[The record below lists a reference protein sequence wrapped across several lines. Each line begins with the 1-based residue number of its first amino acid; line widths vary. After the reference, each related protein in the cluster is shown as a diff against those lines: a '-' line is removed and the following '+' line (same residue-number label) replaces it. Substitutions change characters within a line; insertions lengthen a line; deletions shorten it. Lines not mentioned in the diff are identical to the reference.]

1 MRLKLR
7 RKKEICIVNPS
18 DDLLARFIEEGIDS
32 FTIDKVED
40 VSSICIKNNRKNR
53 KILKNFDLKDSP

>member
-1 MRLKLR
+1 MRLPR

-18 DDLLARFIEEGIDS
+18 DDMLARFIEEGIDS
-32 FTIDKVED
+32 FKIDKVED

-53 KILKNFDLKDSP
+53 KILKKLGHKD